1 MKYAVVVTALLTSVL
16 ITPAMAL
23 AGGWGDFLSGLGK
36 GASDVAD
43 QHIKTREAAELERLR
58 TELAIEREARIAENQ
73 RQRNIEANR
82 QRLEE
87 QAK

>member
-1 MKYAVVVTALLTSVL
+1 
-16 ITPAMAL
+16 MAL
-23 AGGWGDFLSGLGK
+23 ARWWGDFLSGLGK
-36 GASDVAD
+36 DASDVAD

-82 QRLEE
+82 QRL
-87 QAK
+87 AVC